1 MPRLFQKRGGTWSEI
16 LSVFQKQG
24 GTWVEILN
32 IFQKIGGTWT
42 KVFAAAKIPGNTVA
56 PTITGTG
63 YLYSTLTNN
72 SLGTWTNSPTSYTR
86 QWRRGTP
93 PAGGG
98 EPQGYSNITGATSS
112 TYVTTAADDGKYII
126 CQVTATNALGSNS
139 AASNPIYV
147 SKYSPVANGIY
158 TITGS
163 PVVGGTLTA
172 VEQVGTWKAT
182 TTNTGDT
189 SPDTFVYTWSRIVSG
204 ITQTPPLQ
212 EGTSSSYLIQPSDNN
227 TTIAVAVTGTNT
239 GGSATTA
246 YSVVVNVSSVYSFS
260 MGKTLHMST
269 NCFVSLDNPSASF
282 TTLPNG
288 YSIPVSLQDFWN
300 PVGYKWSNGEE
311 FVLHY
316 DGYKLNQST
325 TAFRATWQMRF
336 YTNQNYA
343 DFKIIRWGSS
353 TGPGS
358 KTVAMYKDD
367 AVFGTAVAGPIA
379 QYIAGQTFRVYYSGS
394 QPTQSVGFTEIVTD
408 SMVPISITAGSADDG
423 YFSVVTST
431 NQYTK
436 PFISGLTSSGTGTSI
451 STNSFTTGGGY
462 NGFNYVI
469 RTGSH
474 FGTLVASGSS
484 FAGSY
489 SQSGLTSGTTYY
501 VTLTPFNAY
510 SQLGDSVQ
518 FSQATTNAPG
528 PFSVNSGSKAI
539 PSGGYRTVT
548 VGWTTSTNG
557 PNYEVQLEG
566 SDDGTTWS
574 VVTGTFETRTV
585 RQTLNLLSSP
595 YFTSNSTTFTNVDY
609 RYFYRATAR
618 ARNSSL
624 DSENAAYS
632 NGGTSTSLAYYE
644 IPGVAPG
651 TPTLGTITVT
661 KTTASIPYTFP
672 SNTGSNTIDW
682 IQFSLDGISF
692 NNDFTSPYDFTGLT
706 SGTTY
711 TLYYRA
717 LNYDKLYSSTLTTT
731 FTTTAAKP
739 PGFVQSITAGTKTNT
754 SIAWSWTAPTVTT
767 SNNAATGYEYAH
779 TQSTATPTSWTA
791 QTGTSVTVSNLTKN
805 TTYYMHVRGTNADG
819 PGPSTYNSASTN
831 NDSFYTVS
839 FNVNGSGGTNPA
851 SVTQTTAGGSVT
863 LAAAQTR
870 TGYTFGGWNTNT
882 SGTGTNYNAGSSYTP
897 TADITLYAKWTV
909 AFVTPAPTTPPSFV
923 FSRGLNGATS
933 STRRNWGW
941 NVSSGMGS
949 YSYVIYTLEWHN
961 VNSTTPPSTTRTP
974 DALLTFGS
982 SGSSAPVSNGQTYN
996 LSGNSTPNYRTM
1008 ARGSSY
1014 AGTNGTT
1021 ITASTNFSWARAIC
1035 RVTGTNGTTYPSGYT
1050 GFL

>member
-1 MPRLFQKRGGTWSEI
+1 MPRLFQKRNGTWSEI

-24 GTWVEILN
+24 GTWTEILN

-42 KVFAAAKIPGNTVA
+42 KVFAAAKVPGNTVA

-63 YLYSTLTNN
+63 YLYGTLTNN

-86 QWRRGTP
+86 QWRRANP

-98 EPQGYSNITGATSS
+98 EPQGYSNISGATSS
-112 TYVTTAADDGKYII
+112 TYVTTAADDGKYIV
-126 CQVTATNALGSNS
+126 CQVTATNALGSN
-139 AASNPIYV
+139 AASSGPIYV
-147 SKYSPVANGIY
+147 KKYDPVALGVY
-158 TITGS
+158 QLGGS
-163 PVVGGTLTA
+163 PIVGGTLTTA
-172 VEQVGTWKAT
+172 VQPGTWKAT

-189 SPDTFVYTWSRIVSG
+189 SPDTFVYEFYWTD
-204 ITQTPPLQ
+204 TLPATLLQ
-212 EGTSSSYLIQPSDNN
+212 NTSSSTYLVQPADNN
-227 TTIAVAVTGTNT
+227 HTIGVKVVGTNT
-239 GGSATTA
+239 GGSATTG
-246 YSVVVNVSSVYSFS
+246 YSNQLSISQVYSFS
-260 MGKTLHMST
+260 MGNTLHMST
-269 NCFVSLDNPSASF
+269 NCYVSLNTPSNSYAS
-282 TTLPNG
+282 LPSG

-300 PVGYKWSNGEE
+300 VVGYKWSNTNE

-316 DGYKLNQST
+316 DGYKYSQT
-325 TAFRATWQMRF
+325 GTAFRATWQMKF
-336 YTNQNYA
+336 YANQNYA

-353 TGPGS
+353 TGPGT

-367 AVFGTAVAGPIA
+367 TVFGTAVAGPIA
-379 QYIAGQTFRVYYSGS
+379 QYIAGQTFRVNYNGN
-394 QPTQSVGFTEIVTD
+394 QPQQSVGFTEIVTD
-408 SMVPISITAGSADDG
+408 SMVPISVNVGTTDDG

-436 PFISGLTSSGTGTSI
+436 PSISGVTSSGTGNSI

-462 NGFNYVI
+462 NGFDYVI

-474 FGTLVASGSS
+474 SGTLVASGSS
-484 FAGSY
+484 NAGSY

-510 SQLGDSVQ
+510 SQYGDSVQ

-528 PFSVNSGSKAI
+528 PFSVNSGSKAV
-539 PSGGYRTVT
+539 PSGGYRVVT

-566 SDDGTTWS
+566 SNDGTTWT
-574 VVTGTFETRTV
+574 VATGIFETRST

-595 YFTSNSTTFTNVDY
+595 YFTSTSTTFTQVDY
-609 RYFYRATAR
+609 YYFYRATAR
-618 ARNSSL
+618 ARNSSQ
-624 DSENAAYS
+624 DSSNAAYS
-632 NGGTSTSLAYYE
+632 NGGTETSLGYYE
-644 IPGVAPG
+644 IPGIAPG

-672 SNTGSNTIDW
+672 TNTGSNTIDW
-682 IQFSLDGISF
+682 IQFSLDNSTF
-692 NNDFTSPYDFTGLT
+692 NNDYSSPYDFSSLT
-706 SGTTY
+706 AGTTY

-717 LNYDKLYSSTLTTT
+717 LNYDKLYSSTLNTT

-739 PGFVQSITAGTKTNT
+739 PNNPGTPAAGTKTNT
-754 SIAWSWTAPTVTT
+754 SIAWSWTAPTVDTT
-767 SNNAATGYEYAH
+767 HLAATGYEYAH
-779 TQSTATPTSWTA
+779 TQSSTPPASGTA

-805 TTYYMHVRGTNADG
+805 TTYWMHVRATNADG
-819 PGPSTYNSASTN
+819 NSGWSSNSASTN
-831 NDSFYTVS
+831 NDSFYTVT
-839 FNVNGSGGTNPA
+839 FNVNGSGGTAPS
-851 SVTQTTAGGSVT
+851 SVTQSTAGGSVT

-870 TGYTFGGWNTNT
+870 TGFTFGGWNTNT
-882 SGTGTNYNAGSSYTP
+882 SGTGTNYNASSAYTP
-897 TADITLYAKWTV
+897 TADITLYAKWTS
-909 AFVTPAPTTPPSFV
+909 AFVTPAPTTPPSFI
-923 FSRGLNGATS
+923 FSRSLNGATS
-933 STRRNWGW
+933 TTRRNWFW

-961 VNSTTPPSTTRTP
+961 VTTSTAPSTGRTP

-982 SGSSAPVSNGQTYN
+982 STSSAPVSNADTYN
-996 LSGNSTPNYRTM
+996 YSGTTTAAYRTM
-1008 ARGSSY
+1008 GRGSSY

-1021 ITASTNFSWARAIC
+1021 ITAANTISWARAIC

>member
-1 MPRLFQKRGGTWSEI
+1 MPRVFHKRNGSWTEVK
-16 LSVFQKQG
+16 SVFHKRNG
-24 GTWVEILN
+24 AWTEVLN
-32 IFQKIGGTWT
+32 IFRKTSGSWV
-42 KVFAAAKIPGNTVA
+42 KVFSASKIPGNTVA

-63 YLYSTLTNN
+63 YLFSTLTNS
-72 SLGTWTNSPTSYTR
+72 SLGTWTNSPTSYAR

-93 PAGGG
+93 PSGGG
-98 EPQGYSNITGATSS
+98 EPTSYSNISGATSS
-112 TYVTTAADDGKYII
+112 TYVTTSADDGKYVI
-126 CQVTATNALGSNS
+126 CQVTATNTLGSNI
-139 AASNPIYV
+139 AVSNPIYV
-147 SKYSPVANGIY
+147 SKYSPVALGSY
-158 TITGS
+158 QITGGS
-163 PVVGGTLTA
+163 VVGGTLTA
-172 VEQVGTWKAT
+172 AEQLGTWKNT

-189 SPDTFVYTWSRIVSG
+189 SPNTFVYDWYATNISTTNPI
-204 ITQTPPLQ
+204 Q
-212 EGTSSSYLIQPSDNN
+212 SSSSATYVVQPADDGN
-227 TTIAVAVTGTNT
+227 TIAVKVTGTNT
-239 GGSATTA
+239 GGSATTSFSNSLTISA
-246 YSVVVNVSSVYSFS
+246 IYSFS
-260 MGKTLHMST
+260 MGKTLHLST
-269 NCFVSLDNPSASF
+269 NNYVSLNNPSTSY
-282 TTLPNG
+282 TTLPAG
-288 YSIPVSLQDFWN
+288 FSIPIALQDTWN
-300 PVGYKWSNGEE
+300 GVAYKWSNGNE

-316 DGYKLNQST
+316 DSYKYNFTTSGY
-325 TAFRATWQMRF
+325 RATWQMRF
-336 YTNQNYA
+336 YADQSYA
-343 DFKIIRWGSS
+343 DFKIIRWGASV
-353 TGPGS
+353 GPGT
-358 KTVAMYKDD
+358 KTVALYKDD
-367 AVFGTAVAGPIA
+367 LVFGSAVAGPIA
-379 QYIAGQTFRVYYSGS
+379 QYNAGETIRIYYSGA
-394 QPTQSVGFTEIVTD
+394 QPTRFITFTEIATD
-408 SMVPISITAGSADDG
+408 SMVPISITSGSQDDG
-423 YFSVVTST
+423 YYSVVTST

-566 SDDGTTWS
+566 SDDGITWS

-595 YFTSNSTTFTNVDY
+595 YFTSNSTTFTSVDY

-682 IQFSLDGISF
+682 IQFSLDNSTF
-692 NNDFTSPYDFTGLT
+692 NNDYSSPYDFSSLT
-706 SGTTY
+706 AGTNY

-739 PGFVQSITAGTKTNT
+739 PGLVQSITAGTKTNT

-819 PGPSTYNSASTN
+819 TGPSTYNSASTN

-870 TGYTFGGWNTNT
+870 TGFTFGGWNTNT

-909 AFVTPAPTTPPSFV
+909 AFVTPAPTTPPSFI

-933 STRRNWGW
+933 TTRRNWGW

-961 VNSTTPPSTTRTP
+961 VNSTTAPSTGRTP

-982 SGSSAPVSNGQTYN
+982 SASSAPVSNAQTYN

-1021 ITASTNFSWARAIC
+1021 ITTSTNFSWARAIC

-1050 GFL
+1050 AFV